1 MQGEE
6 WKQIRKRFN
15 PGFQPR
21 HLYSLTPTIVAQTE
35 TFVSKLKDAANTG
48 EVVPMARLTSALTI
62 DIITEIAMQKDLG
75 AQLTPAG
82 AGEKRTL
89 GILNAL
95 RRLGELAYK
104 AEEAFNPAYR
114 LNFTRPIEELF
125 YE

>member
-1 MQGEE
+1 
-6 WKQIRKRFN
+6 
-15 PGFQPR
+15 
-21 HLYSLTPTIVAQTE
+21 
-35 TFVSKLKDAANTG
+35 
-48 EVVPMARLTSALTI
+48 MAHLTSALTI

-82 AGEKRTL
+82 KGEKRTL

-95 RRLGELAYK
+95 RRLSELAWR

-114 LNFTRPIEELF
+114 LNFVRPLKELF